1 MERPLPWTRVT
12 DIRPPMQLYQPLV
25 TEEDGVQVLSF
36 RRDDQGQ
43 VDLDLVRHYFA
54 TSFLDQTAVTVR
66 LVIDLAGVPTL
77 DSSCL
82 GPLVQKLRMSQ
93 QTGGRLALT
102 GIESPALEE
111 IFALTRF
118 DKVFPIYKTRA
129 DAVAALR

>member
-1 MERPLPWTRVT
+1 
-12 DIRPPMQLYQPLV
+12 MQLYQPSLDR
-25 TEEDGVQVLSF
+25 EQGIPVLSF

-54 TSFLDQTAVTVR
+54 TGFLEHTAAEQR

-82 GPLVQKLRMSQ
+82 GPLVQKLRQTQ
-93 QTGGRLALT
+93 QSGGQLALT

-129 DAVAALR
+129 EALAAFQ